1 MIHILRTSSK
11 ILTYFLLLVAFLPT
25 VAFAQSPFDIISP
38 KDLDSQ
44 AEVIKIKQDGQDSLQ
59 TQITN
64 LEKENTDLTKQIG
77 VLQTE
82 IADIDGV
89 IKKDSVSINLL
100 ETSPPSGRNVTEDI
114 AKLNSTI
121 ATYTT
126 GKTVKQTDI
135 SEKEAKIDA
144 NKLAIT
150 ELKSKVQS
158 SQTEISK
165 EVNSFQTDIVAFA
178 LGISRFIALIILYWV
193 IVQAIRLFM
202 RKFIPNET
210 VRNFIALLLVFL
222 AIFATFVTIFIA
234 FAGNTTYLGPT
245 IGVLSAALVVALQD
259 FISSFF
265 AWVVIKA
272 RGPFKIQDTIEIPT
286 PTGLMTGI
294 VTQIGFF
301 RTRIKEKVG
310 GDSPNR
316 EQLTGK
322 TIFFPNNLILKQG
335 FRNFTYDNKILW
347 FPIETTV
354 TFESNVE
361 LAQNLLEDMIQ
372 KQFLYMLDHKD
383 LYLDDVFNLKQLY
396 KPRVYMTISAHG
408 PLFTIWI
415 ACRVSTFR
423 DTLEKISFKI
433 LHKFK
438 HHGIALAYPTTRVF
452 RANEQEKYAYDD
464 FNPLIS

>member
-1 MIHILRTSSK
+1 MKL
-11 ILTYFLLLVAFLPT
+11 LTTFLIMGALFPS
-25 VAFAQSPFDIISP
+25 VAFAQSPLDIISP

-59 TQITN
+59 TQVTS
-64 LEKENTDLTKQIG
+64 LEKENTELTKQIG
-77 VLQTE
+77 LLQAN
-82 IADIDGV
+82 IADIDGI
-89 IKKDSVSINLL
+89 IKKDSASINLL
-100 ETSPPSGRNVTEDI
+100 ETSPPTGKNITDEI
-114 AKLNSTI
+114 AKLNDTI
-121 ATYTT
+121 S
-126 GKTVKQTDI
+126 KNNSLKVEKQTII
-135 SEKEAKIDA
+135 SEKEAKIEA
-144 NKLAIT
+144 NKSAIA
-150 ELKSKVQS
+150 ELKTKVKSTQS
-158 SQTEISK
+158 DITK
-165 EVNSFQTDIVAFA
+165 EVSAFQNQIFSFV
-178 LGISRFIALIILYWV
+178 LSISRFVAIIILYWV
-193 IVQAIRLFM
+193 VVQAIRLFM

-210 VRNFIALLLVFL
+210 VRNVIALILVFL
-222 AIFATFVTIFIA
+222 AISATFITIFIA

-286 PTGLMTGI
+286 SNGLMTGI

-335 FRNFTYDNKILW
+335 FRNFTFDNKILW

-361 LAQNLLEDMIQ
+361 LAQNLLEDMIN
-372 KQFLYMLDHKD
+372 KQFVYMLDHKD
-383 LYLDDVFNLKQLY
+383 LYLDDVYNLKQLY
-396 KPRVYMTISAHG
+396 KPRVYMTIGVNG

-423 DTLEKISFKI
+423 DTLEKISFEI

-438 HHGIALAYPTTRVF
+438 HHSITLAYPTTRVF